1 MAGEI
6 SMGASPARG
15 SRRTSLRAR
24 ASISNALPSPSRPSG
39 AGARQSFCQNNQSP
53 RKPAT
58 NQKRKRVETPSPGP
72 LSDESDPE
80 YEVDYIVDS
89 RIVKKRGRP
98 KLEYLVHWTDY
109 SVEERT
115 WEPEENVGD
124 KSNILVKAFYRKYP
138 QKPRLPRAPS
148 LSPEAPKE
156 EAYDSE
162 SIVDRGESIEPNGE
176 LTDPSRDPAEPA
188 VDVEFQR
195 EASPVKQETHSRSPP
210 APNQESPV
218 PAPPRLQSRNE
229 SLAASEEGTLTS
241 VPSSRR
247 PARATARNSA
257 PVSYHDDSDGSS
269 DFDSPPKRP
278 TKAPANKKETAANSK
293 QPSKK
298 KRRVDEDDESDF
310 VMNEGVDEDDGDED
324 EILSDEQEQ
333 NVETADEAEEADE
346 SEEGTKR
353 SKASK
358 SRASLS
364 KTKAKP
370 RKSAALGNFDSGVL
384 PLGQNVDIKLA
395 VKDMSEDLPPMSNVE
410 AMFDHLVSR
419 MPDIVQLVKQLNGRK
434 LRVATMCSGTESPLL
449 ALGMIAQAIKVQHNL
464 TLAFDHVFSCEIEP
478 FKQAYIERNF
488 APPILFRDVTEL
500 GKKRAHTAYGSLV
513 EVPGDVDIL
522 IAGTSCVDYSNL
534 NNVQQDI
541 DANGESGR
549 TFRGMLQWVN
559 KHKPPIVILENVC
572 SAPWAK
578 VVEYFADID
587 YDAQFTRLDT
597 KEFYIPHTRTR
608 VYLFATPS
616 TKSGDL
622 PEKWQQ
628 TVKDLRR
635 PWSSPFE
642 AFLLHTDDPN
652 IHRARLDLASA
663 KAQTDGAS
671 RKPTDWTRC
680 ESRHHRAREEEELG
694 LQRPLTSW
702 QEAGVCKGLDWT
714 WNDWLLNQ
722 TERVVDLL
730 EISTLRMAKEG
741 IDSGHKACIWNVSQ
755 NVDRQTGSSKT
766 ALAPCLTPNM
776 IPWVTVRGGPVTGR
790 EALALQG
797 IPVRELLLT
806 CETEDQLADLA
817 GNAMSTTVV
826 GSAMLSAL
834 RVACH
839 RLKQGTNPDKDATDL
854 VQQSATTDEQVAGR
868 IVGEECL
875 ERHDLDL
882 AKVAT
887 SNLVSILDLAH
898 RSSRHC
904 QCEGQS
910 GTVDNILECVE
921 CQYRV
926 CKSCGGRPEHVYSNC
941 ANIRVQPAEF
951 EKRLKE
957 LLPMRVEI
965 AGLSAESLTKAKS
978 KAQEHPKALVD
989 EGDWQLWSTAVLEAV
1004 VGAEFRFRH
1013 LKRQAVWTA
1022 VYEAPGASLELVL
1035 HRQMPEWRLT
1045 VKSPASEPND
1055 SRLRTLLL
1063 HPVARLQIDVAGQDV
1078 LCGPWNL
1085 CIPSK
1090 STIDVKIIGRGEKV
1104 PTWEASLGLEG
1115 TFAGK
1120 KRWSELEIQVGEGE
1134 DILDRKISGTYKLLP
1149 SCGQAIASLHKKARS
1164 SEDNLLSQL
1173 YFFFD
1178 PTRCGE
1184 SADDS
1189 YVFSTSIDRLDY
1201 GTERP
1206 IIAQVQSSW
1215 RENDEDSQLS
1225 SVSASGNWVTCEE
1238 AHLAAIGGGD
1248 FAVVS
1253 ATGRS
1258 DVYRDVATFAVPKSA
1273 SSISVSL
1280 DDGACTHASAILS
1293 CRVPLNPSHSESM
1306 WQEGAWGEVDLS
1318 HQGNAAFANLAWIT
1332 ERLPPMT
1339 ALEQWTAIANSGGT
1353 EDVCQRCAPR
1363 APRIHWIKKAGKL
1376 NKRGGKTKSTVIAYE
1391 DRYEAGRYE
1400 HALKNRPSPFVLQL
1414 RLDDGFG
1421 SFRIGLNVVSLAHRA
1436 LSRLPHDDLKGR
1448 TNLSWRLTPG
1458 PIAEEPHPPRVFVIP
1473 SNKRDPQHPQ
1483 PAGFNF
1489 LLRTEQL
1496 RSVWW
1501 MLAQEEAAGKTH
1513 TFVEEEI
1520 AEAILPAVGWRA
1532 EGKAERPVLARGGV
1546 IADQVGY
1553 GKTVISI
1560 ALIAETRQTPA
1571 PEPAPV
1577 DLMDLKA
1584 TLILVPGHLSK
1595 QWPSEIARFTGDMFK
1610 VMVIQNMKDLQ
1621 GKTVAELSKVDIIVM
1636 ATEIFEA
1643 DLYWD
1648 RFEYLASHPEGWLND
1663 AQGGRFFS
1671 DRLDTALATLRS
1683 QTRVLKEE
1691 GAEAAL
1697 RTMAKVQEDARS
1709 GVEGGAE
1716 VHKSINFGKR
1726 MKGRAYR
1733 DRYDGAAKKKT
1744 TVAEMEN
1751 WEASEADDN
1760 DDEPA
1765 VIPVPVFRQA
1775 KGSEALSSNAVK
1787 QDFAKLSCPVMH
1799 MFRFRRVIADE
1810 FTYLQ
1815 KKSLQAILRLTSSYR
1830 WILSGT
1836 PPVDDFAAIRNI
1848 ASFMGLHLGME
1859 DDGEGSTQY
1868 QKTRAKEQ
1876 TQAEKFHAFREIHS
1890 QVWHRHRDDLAQTFL
1905 DTFVRQNIAEIE
1917 EIPTVEHVHTFMLPA
1932 SEGAVYLELEHH
1944 LQALEMRTRKETKY
1958 KNITQ
1963 GDRHAR
1969 LEEALSDS
1977 KTAEEALLKR
1987 CCHFTLDLS
1996 DKTRDAKSAQEA
2008 CRHISSARALQLV
2021 ACQADLANSVNQA
2034 VIYHTWIKKK
2044 GYFTKSD
2051 PSPQPFTQ
2059 WVASSWDTRKHQG
2072 DAEAA
2077 RRVVKILESECNIK
2091 NAVIPS
2097 SPAGKADSVPKG
2109 AKVDDVKWQLRE
2121 QTHLLRK
2128 LSKELVGRVRS
2139 LRFFEVIRKIQQG
2152 GEEASGVLETSGCE
2166 HKPSTD
2172 ASVSMAI
2179 LSCCGHVAC
2188 HDCLVKAASSQ
2199 RCIEPEK
2206 CSAPVRQTN
2215 IVKVSTLGVE
2225 GQLSSGRYGAKLAK
2239 LVNLIHTIPEDERVL
2254 VFLQWEDL
2262 AGKVSEALTTGGI
2275 PHHTLTGAVKARANT
2290 LDRFQTSDASSSRV
2304 LLLKMNDASAAG
2316 SNLTTANHAIFLGP
2330 LLTPSLFNYRAV
2342 ETQAIGRVRRYG
2354 QQKEVHVHRLLAL
2367 DTIDMTIYNSRRAEL
2382 KEKTDWEELPQA
2394 EYVGEPSGSVPNA
2407 DMPNSVP
2414 EKVQNKRTGLSEVTI
2429 NGNKRRADPE
2439 GEKIPKR
2446 VALGKRDV
2454 ENGD

>member
-6 SMGASPARG
+6 IADASPPKG
-15 SRRTSLRAR
+15 SRRTSLRAS
-24 ASISNALPSPSRPSG
+24 ASISNVLPSPSRPTR
-39 AGARQSFCQNNQSP
+39 AGARQSTSRAEQSP
-53 RKPAT
+53 RKPVAI
-58 NQKRKRVETPSPGP
+58 QKRKRVETPSPAP
-72 LSDESDPE
+72 SSDDSDKE
-80 YEVDYIVDS
+80 YEVDYIVDA
-89 RIVKKRGRP
+89 RIVKKRRVP

-109 SVEERT
+109 PVDERT

-124 KSNILVKAFYRKYP
+124 QDSILVKAFYRKNP
-138 QKPRLPRAPS
+138 FKPRLQRAA
-148 LSPEAPKE
+148 SPTSEAPAE
-156 EAYDSE
+156 EADSE
-162 SIVDRGESIEPNGE
+162 SIVDHGESVEPDGGLIEAALHLPPKE
-176 LTDPSRDPAEPA
+176 EKFP
-188 VDVEFQR
+188 FKQK
-195 EASPVKQETHSRSPP
+195 ASPISVKHSPSFADRK
-210 APNQESPV
+210 
-218 PAPPRLQSRNE
+218 E
-229 SLAASEEGTLTS
+229 SLVTAEVVEEAM
-241 VPSSRR
+241 SSNKR
-247 PARATARNSA
+247 PARASARKSA
-257 PVSYHDDSDGSS
+257 PIYVDDESDGPESPK
-269 DFDSPPKRP
+269 SPPKRTTRGP
-278 TKAPANKKETAANSK
+278 TKKNDAASSK
-293 QPSKK
+293 QPPKK
-298 KRRVDEDDESDF
+298 KRRVNDDDESDF
-310 VMNEGVDEDDGDED
+310 VMDEGVDEDEGDD
-324 EILSDEQEQ
+324 DVIFSDEQEQ
-333 NVETADEAEEADE
+333 EHGQESADEAEDAEE
-346 SEEGTKR
+346 SEEEIKTSKT
-353 SKASK
+353 SKA
-358 SRASLS
+358 RASLS
-364 KTKAKP
+364 KAKAKP
-370 RKSAALGNFDSGVL
+370 RKSAAMANFDTGVI
-384 PLGQNVDIKLA
+384 PLGQNIDIKLA

-449 ALGMIAQAIKVQHNL
+449 ALDMIAQAIKSQHDL
-464 TLAFDHVFSCEIEP
+464 TLSFDHVFSCEIEP

-500 GKKRAHTAYGSLV
+500 GKKSAHTAYGSLV
-513 EVPGDVDIL
+513 EIPGDVDIL

-578 VVEYFADID
+578 VVEYFAEID
-587 YDAQFTRLDT
+587 YDADFTRLDT

-622 PEKWQQ
+622 PEQWQQ

-663 KAQTDGAS
+663 KAQSEGTS

-714 WNDWLLNQ
+714 WNDWLLTQ

-730 EISTLRMAKEG
+730 EISTLRMAKDG
-741 IDSGHKACIWNVSQ
+741 VDSGHKACIWNVSQ
-755 NVDRQTGSSKT
+755 NVDRQTGSAKT

-776 IPWVTVRGGPVTGR
+776 IPWVTIRGGPVTGR

-806 CETEDQLADLA
+806 SETEDQLADLA

-839 RLKQGTNPDKDATDL
+839 RLKAGTNPDQDATSL
-854 VQQSATTDEQVAGR
+854 IQEAAVIDEQIAGR
-868 IVGEECL
+868 IVGEERL

-882 AKVAT
+882 AKVAG
-887 SNLVSILDLAH
+887 SNLGILLDLAH

-921 CQYRV
+921 CHYRA

-941 ANIRVQPAEF
+941 ANLRVQPVEF
-951 EKRLKE
+951 EKRLKD

-965 AGLSAESLTKAKS
+965 AGLGTESLAKAKT
-978 KAQEHPKALVD
+978 KAQERAKTLVD
-989 EGDWQLWSTAVLEAV
+989 EGDWRLWSDAVLEAV
-1004 VGAEFRFRH
+1004 TGAEFRFRH
-1013 LKRQAVWTA
+1013 LKRQGVWTA
-1022 VYEAPGASLELVL
+1022 VYEAPGASLSLVL
-1035 HRQMPEWRLT
+1035 DKQMPEWRLT
-1045 VKSPASEPND
+1045 IQSPASEPND
-1055 SRLRTLLL
+1055 SRLRALLL
-1063 HPVARLQIDVAGQDV
+1063 HPVARLQIDTTGQDV

-1085 CIPSK
+1085 CIPSR
-1090 STIDVKIIGRGEKV
+1090 STIDVTIIGRGDKV
-1104 PTWEASLGLEG
+1104 PSWEASLGLQG

-1120 KRWSELEIQVGEGE
+1120 ERWSELEVQVDSAGEE
-1134 DILDRKISGTYKLLP
+1134 ILDRKISGIYKLLP
-1149 SCGQAIASLHKKARS
+1149 NCGQAMASLHKRVLS
-1164 SEDNLLSQL
+1164 SEDKLLPQL

-1178 PTRCGE
+1178 PTRCGD
-1184 SADDS
+1184 SSDDS
-1189 YVFSTSIDRLDY
+1189 YVFSTSTDRLDY

-1206 IIAQVQSSW
+1206 VIAQLRSSW
-1215 RENDEDSQLS
+1215 RENDEDSQAS
-1225 SVSASGNWVTCEE
+1225 SVRASGSWVTCEE
-1238 AHLAAIGGGD
+1238 AHLAAMGGGD
-1248 FAVVS
+1248 IAVVG
-1253 ATGRS
+1253 ATTDS
-1258 DVYRDVATFAVPKSA
+1258 VIDRDVATFAVPKSA

-1280 DDGACTHASAILS
+1280 DNDACTHASAILS

-1306 WQEGAWGEVDLS
+1306 WRNGAWGEVDLS

-1332 ERLPPMT
+1332 ERLPPMN
-1339 ALEQWTAIANSGGT
+1339 ALEQWTVIANSRSA
-1353 EDVCQRCAPR
+1353 EDVCKRCAPR
-1363 APRIHWIKKAGKL
+1363 PPRVHWIKKAGKV
-1376 NKRGGKTKSTVIAYE
+1376 NKRGAKTKSTIIAYE

-1400 HALKNRPSPFVLQL
+1400 HALKSRPSPFVLQL

-1436 LSRLPHDDLKGR
+1436 LSRLPHDGLKGK

-1458 PIAEEPHPPRVFVIP
+1458 PIAENPRPPKVFVIP
-1473 SNKRDPQHPQ
+1473 SNKRDPQHAQ
-1483 PAGFNF
+1483 PAGFKF
-1489 LLRTEQL
+1489 RLRTEQL

-1532 EGKAERPVLARGGV
+1532 EGKAERPVLVRGGV

-1553 GKTVISI
+1553 GKTVITI
-1560 ALIAETRQTPA
+1560 ALIAETREAPA

-1577 DLMDLKA
+1577 DLIDLKA

-1595 QWPSEIARFTGDMFK
+1595 QWPSEIARFTGDMFE
-1610 VMVIQNMKDLQ
+1610 VMVIQNMRDLQ
-1621 GKTVAELSKVDIIVM
+1621 GKTIAELSKADIIVM

-1643 DLYWD
+1643 DLYWE
-1648 RFEYLASHPEGWLND
+1648 RFEYLAAHPEGWLND
-1663 AQGGRFFS
+1663 PQGGRFFS
-1671 DRLDTALATLRS
+1671 DRLDSALATLRS

-1691 GAEAAL
+1691 GAGEAIK
-1697 RTMAKVQEDARS
+1697 TMAKIQEDAR
-1709 GVEGGAE
+1709 GEVEGGAE
-1716 VHKSINFGKR
+1716 VHKSIKFGKR

-1733 DRYDGAAKKKT
+1733 DRYDGEAKKKT
-1744 TVAEMEN
+1744 TLAEMEN
-1751 WEASEADDN
+1751 WEASDDDDDD
-1760 DDEPA
+1760 DDELA
-1765 VIPVPVFRQA
+1765 DIPMPTFRQA
-1775 KGSEALSSNAVK
+1775 KGSEAFTSSAVK
-1787 QDFAKLSCPVMH
+1787 QDFNKLSCPVMH
-1799 MFRFRRVIADE
+1799 MFRFRRVVADE

-1815 KKSLQAILRLTSSYR
+1815 KKSLPAILRLTSSYK

-1836 PPVDDFAAIRNI
+1836 PPVDDFAAIRSI

-1859 DDGEGSTQY
+1859 DDGEASTQY
-1868 QKTRAKEQ
+1868 LKIRAKEQ
-1876 TQAEKFHAFREIHS
+1876 TQAEKFHAFREVHS
-1890 QVWHRHRDDLAQTFL
+1890 QVWHQHRDDLAQTFL
-1905 DTFVRQNIAEIE
+1905 DKFVRQNIAEIE
-1917 EIPTVEHVHTFMLPA
+1917 EIPTVEHIHTFMLPA

-1958 KNITQ
+1958 KNVSQ

-1987 CCHFTLDLS
+1987 CCHFTLDLN
-1996 DKTRDAKSAQEA
+1996 DKTRDVESAREA
-2008 CRHISSARALQLV
+2008 CQHISGARALQLT
-2021 ACQADLANSVNQA
+2021 ACQADLAVSVNQA
-2034 VIYHTWIKKK
+2034 VTFHTWIKKK

-2059 WVASSWDTRKHQG
+2059 WVTSSWDTRKHQG

-2077 RRVVKILESECNIK
+2077 RRVTKVLEKECNIK
-2091 NAVIPS
+2091 DAVIPS
-2097 SPAGKADSVPKG
+2097 SPAGKTNAVPKG

-2139 LRFFEVIRKIQQG
+2139 LRFFEVIRKLQQG
-2152 GEEASGVLETSGCE
+2152 GEEALEVLETSGCE
-2166 HKPSTD
+2166 HKPSTA
-2172 ASVSMAI
+2172 ASAAMAI

-2188 HDCLVKAASSQ
+2188 HECLVKAANSQ
-2199 RCIEPEK
+2199 RCIESEK
-2206 CSAPVRQTN
+2206 CTAPVRQTN

-2239 LVNLIHTIPEDERVL
+2239 LVDLIHTIPEDERVL

-2262 AGKVSEALTTGGI
+2262 ASKVSEALTTGGI

-2290 LDRFQTSDASSSRV
+2290 LDRFQSSDASSSRV

-2330 LLTPSLFNYRAV
+2330 LFTPSLYNYRAV

-2367 DTIDMTIYNSRRAEL
+2367 DTIDMTISNSRRAEL

-2394 EYVGEPSGSVPNA
+2394 EYTGQPSGAVPNNA
-2407 DMPNSVP
+2407 DIPNAVP
-2414 EKVQNKRTGLSEVTI
+2414 KREQGKRASLSEITT
-2429 NGNKRRADPE
+2429 NGNKREADSE
-2439 GEKIPKR
+2439 SEKVSKR
-2446 VALGKRDV
+2446 VVRGKRDA